1 MVVVEAMLAIAFSE
15 QTANFPERPAGFMT
29 GIMQNRGRGH
39 GVAAVPACVH
49 SLLPTDLILT
59 LTACGNDQRPPER
72 PRRCMIES
80 RDILLRFL
88 TDGATSSALPRICP
102 VLGSRSCCRD
112 IMVV

>member
-1 MVVVEAMLAIAFSE
+1 VSTAQSQVPDRAAQCGGILWGAAKVASPSGSSGRMVVVEAMLAIAFSE

-72 PRRCMIES
+72 PRRCM
-80 RDILLRFL
+80 
-88 TDGATSSALPRICP
+88 
-102 VLGSRSCCRD
+102 
-112 IMVV
+112 